1 MGATYRVVLNGTMP
15 GQAIDRVAQDLSALF
30 KLSVEQSRALL
41 ARPGLLIK
49 KGVDLQTAVKYQA
62 ALEKRGCACVVEPDV
77 IGQEDLTIDSSAMHP
92 EHPADQQSAPTRRAQ
107 IVESSLSAKYGPE
120 KAYYATR
127 FESFDV
133 AGGAFKPTWNWFS
146 LLFGPLWYLYKG
158 LWAKGALMIVITFAL
173 AGVPAV
179 FFWLYAAIAGNYD
192 YYLLRRRGTQLWS
205 TSEQLTQVTHPHHRG
220 TGAKDRSSDAPM
232 SNRTGALSRFGR
244 LAFLAAIAVGGV
256 FAILIGKD
264 LIEERRS
271 QQDMSYAISAPSTLN
286 ALERAVLVGRSTKQQ
301 FAEFRN
307 QGGLDNESSWRGFR
321 VLTVETVYEP
331 TSGTLGMLQLTLMKS
346 AHRMRLA
353 SFNEISQSL
362 VPECGSR
369 WTQNDA
375 QQIAGSHMAENGRTT
390 CAVQES
396 PDGQVA
402 VHILTRRVPTESS
415 NSTGVPAS
423 ANNPATTRANTVASQ
438 LSPSAGIPTAEEAA
452 AESRANDVDA
462 SSNTQSS
469 GGPTREDEEC
479 ARARTQC
486 YEKQSGSLRAA
497 CISALQA
504 VRQCGS

>member
-1 MGATYRVVLNGTMP
+1 MSTTYRVVLNGPMP
-15 GQAIDRVAQDLSALF
+15 GHAVDRVAQEMSALF
-30 KLSVEQSRALL
+30 KLSVDQAKSVL
-41 ARPGLLIK
+41 ARPGLAIK
-49 KGVDLQTAVKYQA
+49 KGLDLPTAAKYQA
-62 ALEKRGCACVVEPDV
+62 ALEKRGCACLVEPEV
-77 IGQEDLTIDSSAMHP
+77 AHEEVLTIDPSVMQKEEPHRKANESVHQMQNAAP
-92 EHPADQQSAPTRRAQ
+92 EPLAD
-107 IVESSLSAKYGPE
+107 YGTE
-120 KAYYATR
+120 NSYYAKR
-127 FESFDV
+127 FAAFD
-133 AGGAFKPTWNWFS
+133 AASGAFKPTWNWFS
-146 LLFGPLWYLYKG
+146 LLFGPLWYVYKG

-192 YYLLRRRGTQLWS
+192 FYLLRSRGTQLWS
-205 TSEQLTQVTHPHHRG
+205 TREQPTQVTHHHHRG
-220 TGAKDRSSDAPM
+220 NGAKDRSSDAPM

-244 LAFLAAIAVGGV
+244 LGFLSAIAVGGV

-264 LIEERRS
+264 LIKERRS
-271 QQDMSYAISAPSTLN
+271 QQDMSYASSASSTLN
-286 ALERAVLVGRSTKQQ
+286 ALERAVLVGRSTRQQ

-307 QGGLDNESSWRGFR
+307 QGGLDKESSWRGFR
-321 VLTVETVYEP
+321 VLSVETVYEP
-331 TSGTLGMLQLTLMKS
+331 ETGVLGMLQLTLMKS

-353 SFNEISQSL
+353 SFNEIAQSL

-423 ANNPATTRANTVASQ
+423 ASNPTTTRANKVASQ
-438 LSPSAGIPTAEEAA
+438 LSPSAGIPTAEETA

-462 SSNTQSS
+462 SSSMPSSS
-469 GGPTREDEEC
+469 GSVHEDEGC

-486 YEKQSGSLRAA
+486 YEKRSDTLRAA
-497 CISALQA
+497 CISALQS